1 MAHALCLFQKKK
13 VEARLE
19 ELEVE
24 LDRAGIE
31 LRDGADT
38 LEARVARLGPAL
50 AEVLSSKA
58 ADTGAELEEERRGRQ
73 QAEARLRAAE
83 TRLTDLE
90 TELADVSWGR
100 QENGDA
106 GWGLSRLVS
115 FLTRLLCSM

>member
-38 LEARVARLGPAL
+38 LEARLGPAL